1 MKRLIPIK
9 KYFLFVLCLPIMI
22 FLIPVIKKK
31 TGEKLSSEP
40 QEIVGN
46 FIESSPA
53 TFIAMNFFIKIFLP
67 SVKEIN
73 FLFYMQK
80 VLNLNYRRY

>member
-9 KYFLFVLCLPIMI
+9 KYLLFVLCLPIMT
-22 FLIPVIKKK
+22 FLISVIKK

-40 QEIVGN
+40 QEIVEN
-46 FIESSPA
+46 FRESSPA
-53 TFIAMNFFIKIFLP
+53 TFIAMNFFIEIFFP
-67 SVKEIN
+67 PVKEIN
-73 FLFYMQK
+73 FIVYMQK